1 MKYCY
6 KVPCQKEMLREIR
19 SFVKDVLDKHGLSEE
34 DISTLVL
41 AIDEVCANLIIHT
54 HKCNASDSIELEIKF
69 KKNKEVI
76 FSIIDKAEMFNI
88 NQYEEPTLDEII
100 KRRRKGGVGLILVK
114 RIMDDIQITTDQ
126 KKHICRL
133 SKKI

>member
-6 KVPCQKEMLREIR
+6 KVPCQKEMLKDIR
-19 SFVKDVLDKHGLSEE
+19 TFVKEVLNKNGLSEV
-34 DISTLVL
+34 DVSTLVL
-41 AIDEVCANLIIHT
+41 AIDEVCANLIIHS

-69 KKNKEVI
+69 TKNNEVV
-76 FSIIDKAEMFNI
+76 FSIIDKSEMFNI
-88 NQYEEPTLDEII
+88 NKYEEPCIDDII
-100 KRRRKGGVGLILVK
+100 KKRRKGGVGLILVK
-114 RIMDDIQITTDQ
+114 RIMDDIQITTDR